1 MIDYRLALMCGTD
14 IPVPECQVIVHQP
27 RIKEIALIGE
37 KDFFVGAQCLCINK
51 SMTSQD
57 ESLLENT
64 SNFQIF
70 MTIMSEKETKDKKA
84 AVMQLFS
91 ILFPGY
97 KVILTPRSILFTS
110 KDGGNIMVDENNFE
124 FLQEIL
130 KEVFCFNSGQ
140 GQDSYNPAGEKAK
153 EIAEKLMRGRQRIA
167 AEKGEDKGSALVQY
181 TSALTIGLNSMSLKD
196 IIDLTIYQLYDLV
209 QRYTLFINWDLD
221 IRTRLAGGK
230 PETQPDNWM
239 KNIH

>member
-1 MIDYRLALMCGTD
+1 MDLRLALMCGSD
-14 IPVPECQVIVHQP
+14 IPVPECQLTIHQP
-27 RIKEIALIGE
+27 RIREIALIGE
-37 KDFFVGAQCLCINK
+37 RDFFTGIQCLCLNK
-51 SMTSQD
+51 SMFVKD
-57 ESLLENT
+57 ESVLDTTN
-64 SNFQIF
+64 NFQIF
-70 MTIMSEKETKDKKA
+70 MTIMSEKETKDKKV

-91 ILFPGY
+91 ILFPEY

-140 GQDSYNPAGEKAK
+140 SQDSYNPADEKAK
-153 EIAEKLMRGRQRIA
+153 EIADKLMRGRQRIA
-167 AEKGEDKGSALVQY
+167 AEKGEDKSSALVQY
-181 TSALTIGLNSMSLKD
+181 TSALTVGLNSMSLSD
-196 IIDLTIYQLYDLV
+196 VINLTIYQLYDLV
-209 QRYTLFINWDLD
+209 QRYSLFINWDLD

-230 PETQPDNWM
+230 PDSQPDNWM